1 MKFENIDRVVAI
13 RRELTCIGEEL
24 QHIAAIRES
33 EYHTNVALYNAQYGV
48 DDVMI
53 RDASQSIV
61 NKVLDMYELE
71 LRTKEKEMMDELET
85 L

>member
-13 RRELTCIGEEL
+13 QRELTCIGEEL
-24 QHIAAIRES
+24 QRIAAIRES
-33 EYHTNVALYNAQYGV
+33 EHHTNVALYNAQYGV
-48 DDVMI
+48 DDVLI
-53 RDASQSIV
+53 RNASQSIV

-71 LRTKEKEMMDELET
+71 LRTKEKGMMDELET